1 MKHARVSSAWRPVRA
16 RGGRH
21 VPQDVLSAFVFN
33 VCMVVMAIAC
43 AAAVIVIGRDQ
54 LYAYEYSD
62 AGAHAIGAR
71 VARLN
76 AEMIQLDFDR
86 QNQWDN
92 LVAMELASNDIPA
105 ARGFLLSGAYMLPQR
120 TASILNR
127 ADNDAEL
134 ELTALELLTPG
145 TRARY
150 EELVPLLSRRAS
162 TVAAQARGPGT
173 VVPLGDQQDFE
184 LMARALIAEPESDP
198 LQFIL
203 TGLSLGLAGEFSA
216 RANDGAVAVVA
227 ASRRPD
233 YPVGFDAEMDALAT
247 QAVSIETFRTSA
259 LASAEADQAGAFEN
273 AAAAFR
279 ASINPVRA
287 QELREALE
295 QVGAMSEA
303 ISTPAATDLISHAA
317 TLSDLPRLRLVAQAA
332 GDRAAAAAKRLPR
345 DGRLIATA
353 RGDLTITRQLAGILA
368 AAGIAL
374 LGMLGVLGFK
384 AYRFGRN
391 TWSRMRDDHEDD
403 YGAELVDMGGAGNWR
418 PL

>member
-16 RGGRH
+16 RGAAH

-33 VCMVVMAIAC
+33 ACMVVLAVASAIA
-43 AAAVIVIGRDQ
+43 VMVIGRDQ

-62 AGAHAIGAR
+62 AGARVIGDR
-71 VARLN
+71 VERLN

-92 LVAMELASNDIPA
+92 LVAMELATGDISA
-105 ARGFLLSGAYMLPQR
+105 ARGFLLSGGHMLPQR

-150 EELVPLLSRRAS
+150 EELVPLLSRRAT
-162 TVAAQARGPGT
+162 TVSAELRGPGT

-184 LMARALIAEPESDP
+184 LMARAMIAEPESDA

-233 YPVGFDAEMDALAT
+233 YPVGFDAELDALSA
-247 QAVSIETFRTSA
+247 QAVSIAAFRTAA
-259 LASAEADQAGAFEN
+259 LASAEPEAASRFDN

-279 ASINPVRA
+279 AAINPVRA

-303 ISTPAATDLISHAA
+303 VSIPAATDMISHAA

-353 RGDLTITRQLAGILA
+353 RGDLTITRELGGLLAVASLALVGMIGI
-368 AAGIAL
+368 
-374 LGMLGVLGFK
+374 LGFK
-384 AYRFGRN
+384 AYRFGR
-391 TWSRMRDDHEDD
+391 RVVARFEDD
-403 YGAELVDMGGAGNWR
+403 DEYGAELVDMGGAGNWR